1 MEIIRNADGSC
12 WSLFPKVDITTM
24 TTPLRPGGRRCESV
38 EAPTTRLLHPG
49 EGGL

>member
-24 TTPLRPGGRRCESV
+24 TTPLRPRRRRC
-38 EAPTTRLLHPG
+38 G
-49 EGGL
+49 ECRGTHDSFVASR